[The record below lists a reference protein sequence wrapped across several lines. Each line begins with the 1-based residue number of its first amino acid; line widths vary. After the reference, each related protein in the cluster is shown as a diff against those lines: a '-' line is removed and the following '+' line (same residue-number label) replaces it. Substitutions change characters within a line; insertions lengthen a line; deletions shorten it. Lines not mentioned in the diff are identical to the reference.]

1 MISPMT
7 FNFVKMSQDRFK
19 VSVPEYCM
27 IRSENQN
34 TLLVLEYVLVL
45 AFLRIINLAKSYQV
59 KPGQPIC
66 FSSLDSF
73 TRDNWTTL

>member
-45 AFLRIINLAKSYQV
+45 AFL
-59 KPGQPIC
+59 
-66 FSSLDSF
+66 
-73 TRDNWTTL
+73 